1 MAIKKFKIE
10 ASEQAKQLAKK
21 PVKASDGEWDK
32 AVISFIDTIPELPE
46 QGKVISKKYKGFPVV
61 IVGLGDG
68 KCLYNGYTRTNDAAS
83 DVQFIRGLIKRGDSP
98 EKATANLGF
107 KTYIRGEVEGACG
120 GKKKSVKSATRKPFK
135 AHTIKAGAEII
146 RENDTEIVLRDDDG
160 AQLRVVKRPYGYR
173 IRRSMNESENG
184 EFCWD
189 ISKEVYDTPEE
200 AKQAA
205 LDGTATFTFK
215 GRKYASPI
223 GESCSKESVKS
234 AAGKKRWGL
243 YSDFGQRILNET
255 FDSKREAQKA
265 FREYGYTKDSEA
277 WIEEVDETAVGKFD
291 KKPANSACGG
301 KKTVKSSAKKSV
313 KCAADN
319 ADLERA
325 KQLIVDIYNRDR
337 KKGDEITVEE
347 FDADED
353 LNKVS
358 ILYTDIGD
366 DNEYS
371 FQIFVDLINP
381 KIIVELDGDIIYEYE
396 YSSVGALADELE
408 DYDWDDMY
416 YQYLQFVPDE
426 IVYGK
431 DVNGACGGKKS
442 VKSSAK
448 KSVKCAAD
456 NADLERAKQ
465 NIVDGYNNDNWEY
478 GEKTVE
484 EYFKDEDLNRVP
496 ILYTTLGDEN
506 EHDYQLYADLVN
518 PKIIVEIDGETI
530 YEDKFPNIGAL
541 ADDLEDFEWDNW
553 YSYYLRYVPDEI
565 VYGDSVESACG
576 GKKSVKGG
584 RDKLKARKD
593 WAVDVA
599 SRYSLFNGKNGDIEN
614 SNNKAELIRKCK
626 AMSDPAWVEDNML
639 SGIIYNNDAQS
650 DVDNADNPNYRPK
663 KKSIKSSKR
672 SRSVKAASADGYDFA
687 FYRDGYRVLTKTENN
702 RGKWLAQKDNEEPFE
717 ITYEQAR
724 GFEPIDP
731 RNRALQLK
739 VGKALKFPIKSAAED
754 SSLEL
759 NQVYKALG
767 EMQGTW
773 KNPETGWTGKCEIYQ
788 RDLEDGSYVFSLVFG
803 NNTSEPDDI
812 LYVPSKHKFTIYPNS
827 GMPRFANSLDE
838 FKRNLKAEYSYLTK
852 VGDDVKSSIR
862 RPAKKTGIKAA
873 KKDNMNKEAHKW
885 YNISLTKDEYAK
897 FRKFLKENG
906 YKYEPSE
913 EGQNTYVKVYL
924 TKADADKVNKFLDS
938 MDDVESACGG
948 KKSKKIVKAS
958 AAAKRRA
965 KKSVKASKYYEITD
979 HYNDE
984 VGRADTEDEAR
995 ELAKKLVR
1003 ENDVDYYD
1011 IFWVDTDPDSTDDT
1025 SYIDTVYA
1033 DKPFSVKGYY
1043 DGNFRGLSDSDTFYE
1058 LRDALEYAQE
1068 LLSRGNFVKMEC
1080 ENAGGRLEITPDEY
1094 EEFMMTDPE
1103 YFEDLPKLAEWISD
1117 VQVERM
1123 DSRQEPWLDNWQYNT
1138 DIGMS
1143 TNAVKADLSS
1153 LEEIEEWG
1161 TDIPDKTKELG
1172 AFNSDT
1178 APYDVNTT
1186 VAEYI
1191 TDNYGIYAESVSYVE
1206 YNGPGDWVVDMSQS
1220 GQAVADDFVYFLSEK
1235 DYDLSLKLYGESETD
1250 ASGYDMAKYYGDSAI
1265 HGNDFQFQ
1273 FYPAQNQWSAPQVDV
1288 DVNELIQIGLTQE
1301 EANRVVDLVA
1311 EYEQNYISIC
1321 QDINYYIES
1330 FLKELSE
1337 EEVKASTGVKAA
1349 LGNKNKTDYASNP
1362 IYELDKYVKDLAE
1375 GVAAAAGITLTYQ
1388 VSDEA
1393 ITFIDGDGT
1402 AVFIQPIDEITP
1414 EPDDLENDIQELVS
1428 AIQYEDMDNPE
1439 YWPTDTSEDD
1449 PDYATRA
1456 VQMSVDDDLEPVMGE
1471 GEDIGFGV
1479 DSYGETIDEST
1490 VSELYR
1496 IAEKEI
1502 LPNTELAQ
1510 IDPYVSID
1518 EDSWDFYFG
1527 GVSNAGMMGVVKFYI
1542 HFKLTSDNINLNE
1555 YVLPDAKLYPDFNYY
1570 KASLDFDIYTEN
1582 GKVTDVVLESADIYK
1597 SDNSYDDHFSGK
1609 FGEAFNT
1616 EALENYIEKLAA
1628 PAAEEIYNAVSNL

>member
-10 ASEQAKQLAKK
+10 ASEQAKKLAKK

-32 AVISFIDTIPELPE
+32 AVVDFIDTIPDLPE
-46 QGKVISKKYKGFPVV
+46 QGKVISKTYKGWPIV
-61 IVGLGDG
+61 IVGLGNG
-68 KCLYNGYTRTNDAAS
+68 KCLYHSYLQKANAAS
-83 DVQFIRGLIKRGDSP
+83 DIQFIRGLIKRGDAP
-98 EKATANLGF
+98 EKAVENLGF
-107 KTYIRGEVEGACG
+107 KTYTRGDVE
-120 GKKKSVKSATRKPFK
+120 
-135 AHTIKAGAEII
+135 
-146 RENDTEIVLRDDDG
+146 
-160 AQLRVVKRPYGYR
+160 
-173 IRRSMNESENG
+173 
-184 EFCWD
+184 
-189 ISKEVYDTPEE
+189 
-200 AKQAA
+200 
-205 LDGTATFTFK
+205 
-215 GRKYASPI
+215 
-223 GESCSKESVKS
+223 
-234 AAGKKRWGL
+234 
-243 YSDFGQRILNET
+243 
-255 FDSKREAQKA
+255 
-265 FREYGYTKDSEA
+265 
-277 WIEEVDETAVGKFD
+277 
-291 KKPANSACGG
+291 
-301 KKTVKSSAKKSV
+301 
-313 KCAADN
+313 
-319 ADLERA
+319 
-325 KQLIVDIYNRDR
+325 
-337 KKGDEITVEE
+337 
-347 FDADED
+347 
-353 LNKVS
+353 
-358 ILYTDIGD
+358 
-366 DNEYS
+366 
-371 FQIFVDLINP
+371 
-381 KIIVELDGDIIYEYE
+381 
-396 YSSVGALADELE
+396 
-408 DYDWDDMY
+408 
-416 YQYLQFVPDE
+416 
-426 IVYGK
+426 
-431 DVNGACGGKKS
+431 GACGGKKS
-442 VKSSAK
+442 VKSAAK
-448 KSVKCAAD
+448 RSVKCAET

-465 NIVDGYNNDNWEY
+465 NIVDDFNNENNKDY
-478 GEKTVE
+478 TVD
-484 EYFKDEDLNRVP
+484 EYFADEDLNRVP
-496 ILYTTLGDEN
+496 ILYTTIGDTD
-506 EHDYQLYADLVN
+506 EHEYQLYADLIN
-518 PKIIVEIDGETI
+518 PKIIVEIDGKTI
-530 YEDKFPNIGAL
+530 YEDKFPSIGAL
-541 ADDLEDFEWDNW
+541 ADDLKDFDWDNW

-565 VYGDSVESACG
+565 VYGEEVNGACG
-576 GKKSVKGG
+576 GKKSVNAG

-614 SNNKAELIRKCK
+614 SNNKAELIRKCRR
-626 AMSDPAWVEDNML
+626 MSDPAWVEDNML
-639 SGIIYNNDAQS
+639 SGIVYNNDAQT

-663 KKSIKSSKR
+663 KKPVKSSKR
-672 SRSVKAASADGYDFA
+672 SRSVKAASADGYKFA
-687 FYRDGYRVLTKTENN
+687 FYRDGYRVLSKTENN
-702 RGKWLAQKDNEEPFE
+702 RGKWLAQNDDEEPFE

-731 RNRALQLK
+731 RNRALQMKL
-739 VGKALKFPIKSAAED
+739 GKALKLPIKSTVEDNSAELD
-754 SSLEL
+754 
-759 NQVYKALG
+759 QVYRILS

-773 KNPETGWTGKCEIYQ
+773 KNPQTGWTGKCEIYQ
-788 RDLEDGSYVFSLVFG
+788 RDLDDGNYVFSLVFG
-803 NNTSEPDDI
+803 SNTSEPDDI
-812 LYVPSKHKFTIYPNS
+812 LYVPNKHKFTIYPNS
-827 GMPRFANSLDE
+827 GMPRFANSIEE

-862 RPAKKTGIKAA
+862 KPTKKTGIKTA
-873 KKDNMNKEAHKW
+873 KKDDMNKEAHKW

-965 KKSVKASKYYEITD
+965 KMSVKASKYYEITD

-995 ELAKKLVR
+995 ELAKKLIR

-1033 DKPFSVKGYY
+1033 DKPFSVEGYY
-1043 DGNFRGLSDSDTFYE
+1043 GSDFRGLSASDTFYE

-1068 LLSRGNFVKMEC
+1068 LLSRGNFVRMEC

-1094 EEFMMTDPE
+1094 DEFVQTSDGAL
-1103 YFEDLPKLAEWISD
+1103 FEDMPEVAEWLHQ

-1123 DSRQEPWLDNWQYNT
+1123 DSYQEPWLDNWQYNT

-1143 TNAVKADLSS
+1143 TKYAKRGKKPVKADFND
-1153 LEEIEEWG
+1153 IE
-1161 TDIPDKTKELG
+1161 DIEDFYDEKNFDSTKALG

-1250 ASGYDMAKYYGDSAI
+1250 ASGYDRAKYYGDSAI

-1288 DVNELIQIGLTQE
+1288 DINELIQIGLTQE

-1402 AVFIQPIDEITP
+1402 AVFIQPISEITP

-1428 AIQYEDMDNPE
+1428 AIQYEDSDNPE
-1439 YWPTDTSEDD
+1439 YWPTDTTEND

-1456 VQMSVDDDLEPVMGE
+1456 VQMSVDDELEPVMGE
-1471 GEDIGFGV
+1471 GEDIGYGI

-1490 VSELYR
+1490 VNELYR
-1496 IAEKEI
+1496 MAERDI
-1502 LPNTELAQ
+1502 LPKTELAK

-1527 GVSNAGMMGVVKFYI
+1527 GVSNTGMMGVVKFYI
-1542 HFKLTSDNINLNE
+1542 HFKLTSDNIDLNE
-1555 YVLPDAKLYPDFNYY
+1555 FVIPEARLYPDFKYY
-1570 KASLDFDIYTEN
+1570 TASLDFDIYTEN

-1597 SDNSYDDHFSGK
+1597 SDNSYDTYQSDK
-1609 FGEAFNT
+1609 FKEAFNV
-1616 EALENYIEKLAA
+1616 EAIENYIEKLAA
-1628 PAAEEIYNAVSNL
+1628 PAVEEIYNAVSNL

>member
-107 KTYIRGEVEGACG
+107 KTYTRGDVEEACG
-120 GKKKSVKSATRKPFK
+120 DKKKSIKSAETGKSIVNDIKNYITDFYDVNYGIPVDFSDMANIPISFAYEGKTDKLLAQVVIDTVNAEIAYVENGKRKTLKQFADLDDLWDFMQK
-135 AHTIKAGAEII
+135 HSFDDYEAMLVGTSDIKA
-146 RENDTEIVLRDDDG
+146 
-160 AQLRVVKRPYGYR
+160 
-173 IRRSMNESENG
+173 
-184 EFCWD
+184 
-189 ISKEVYDTPEE
+189 
-200 AKQAA
+200 
-205 LDGTATFTFK
+205 
-215 GRKYASPI
+215 
-223 GESCSKESVKS
+223 

-301 KKTVKSSAKKSV
+301 KKTVKSSARRPARRSV
-313 KCAADN
+313 KAADSTIKRYS
-319 ADLERA
+319 DVVPKE
-325 KQLIVDIYNRDR
+325 DR
-337 KKGDEITVEE
+337 KYWYFTTHGLGPGMIPKGINVLKVQEGQNRNGTWGDFILLDAILNTDE
-347 FDADED
+347 
-353 LNKVS
+353 LKQ
-358 ILYTDIGD
+358 Y
-366 DNEYS
+366 
-371 FQIFVDLINP
+371 DLI
-381 KIIVELDGDIIYEYE
+381 EL
-396 YSSVGALADELE
+396 A
-408 DYDWDDMY
+408 
-416 YQYLQFVPDE
+416 P
-426 IVYGK
+426 K
-431 DVNGACGGKKS
+431 DVNASTKRKPMKQT
-442 VKSSAK
+442 VKA
-448 KSVKCAAD
+448 
-456 NADLERAKQ
+456 
-465 NIVDGYNNDNWEY
+465 
-478 GEKTVE
+478 
-484 EYFKDEDLNRVP
+484 
-496 ILYTTLGDEN
+496 
-506 EHDYQLYADLVN
+506 
-518 PKIIVEIDGETI
+518 
-530 YEDKFPNIGAL
+530 
-541 ADDLEDFEWDNW
+541 
-553 YSYYLRYVPDEI
+553 
-565 VYGDSVESACG
+565 
-576 GKKSVKGG
+576 
-584 RDKLKARKD
+584 
-593 WAVDVA
+593 
-599 SRYSLFNGKNGDIEN
+599 
-614 SNNKAELIRKCK
+614 
-626 AMSDPAWVEDNML
+626 
-639 SGIIYNNDAQS
+639 
-650 DVDNADNPNYRPK
+650 
-663 KKSIKSSKR
+663 SKR
-672 SRSVKAASADGYDFA
+672 SRSVKASEGDAS
-687 FYRDGYRVLTKTENN
+687 
-702 RGKWLAQKDNEEPFE
+702 
-717 ITYEQAR
+717 
-724 GFEPIDP
+724 
-731 RNRALQLK
+731 
-739 VGKALKFPIKSAAED
+739 
-754 SSLEL
+754 EL
-759 NQVYKALG
+759 DEVYKVLS

-773 KNPETGWTGKCEIYQ
+773 KNPETGWTGKCELYQ

-803 NNTSEPDDI
+803 NNISEPDDI

-852 VGDDVKSSIR
+852 IN
-862 RPAKKTGIKAA
+862 AA
-873 KKDNMNKEAHKW
+873 
-885 YNISLTKDEYAK
+885 T
-897 FRKFLKENG
+897 
-906 YKYEPSE
+906 
-913 EGQNTYVKVYL
+913 T
-924 TKADADKVNKFLDS
+924 
-938 MDDVESACGG
+938 
-948 KKSKKIVKAS
+948 VKAS

-965 KKSVKASKYYEITD
+965 KQRVTASMPDLEDIVMYFDRKKIYEGDGSGLTAAVEELCKDDEIKAKFVEWCNQFGDPVAFESGDAHDTAFAFAWLVDTIRYEELDKFYIDGDGILNFEVFNKSDEVTGAKKSVTCSEDGPLCVCDSCLAGIESHEGRQVIYDEIYSDADYGEPPLICDWCGDEVEKLYQITPGERIESAEQPVKASKYYEITD
-979 HYNDE
+979 HNNNE
-984 VGRADTEDEAR
+984 VGRSDLEDEAR
-995 ELAKKLVR
+995 ELAKKLLR
-1003 ENDVDYYD
+1003 ENDEDHYD
-1011 IFWVDTDPDSTDDT
+1011 IWWVDTDPDSTDDT

-1033 DKPFSVKGYY
+1033 DKPFSVEGYY
-1043 DGNFRGLSDSDTFYE
+1043 EANFRGLSDSDTFYE

-1068 LLSRGNFVKMEC
+1068 LLSKGLSVRMEC

-1094 EEFMMTDPE
+1094 DEFVQTADGAM
-1103 YFEDLPKLAEWISD
+1103 FEDMPEVAEWISA

-1123 DSRQEPWLDNWQYNT
+1123 DSNQEPWLDNWQYNT

-1143 TNAVKADLSS
+1143 VTATNS
-1153 LEEIEEWG
+1153 LDMTAG
-1161 TDIPDKTKELG
+1161 TDIPKGWNLYG
-1172 AFNSDT
+1172 
-1178 APYDVNTT
+1178 YDLNGEDV
-1186 VAEYI
+1186 
-1191 TDNYGIYAESVSYVE
+1191 DSSYVTFQ
-1206 YNGPGDWVVDMSQS
+1206 GDVEKEVRKLFENPEIDTIDLYEVVDEHGTSDYFDTFTR
-1220 GQAVADDFVYFLSEK
+1220 DDI
-1235 DYDLSLKLYGESETD
+1235 D
-1250 ASGYDMAKYYGDSAI
+1250 
-1265 HGNDFQFQ
+1265 
-1273 FYPAQNQWSAPQVDV
+1273 
-1288 DVNELIQIGLTQE
+1288 
-1301 EANRVVDLVA
+1301 
-1311 EYEQNYISIC
+1311 
-1321 QDINYYIES
+1321 
-1330 FLKELSE
+1330 
-1337 EEVKASTGVKAA
+1337 ASTGVKAA

-1402 AVFIQPIDEITP
+1402 AVFIQPISEITP
-1414 EPDDLENDIQELVS
+1414 EPDDLEDDIQQLVS

-1456 VQMSVDDDLEPVMGE
+1456 VQMSVDDELEPVMGE

-1527 GVSNAGMMGVVKFYI
+1527 GISNAGMMGVVKFYI
-1542 HFKLTSDNINLNE
+1542 HFKLTSDNIDLNE

>member
-107 KTYIRGEVEGACG
+107 KTYTRGEVEGACG
-120 GKKKSVKSATRKPFK
+120 GKKKSV
-135 AHTIKAGAEII
+135 KAGAEII

-325 KQLIVDIYNRDR
+325 KR
-337 KKGDEITVEE
+337 
-347 FDADED
+347 
-353 LNKVS
+353 
-358 ILYTDIGD
+358 
-366 DNEYS
+366 
-371 FQIFVDLINP
+371 
-381 KIIVELDGDIIYEYE
+381 
-396 YSSVGALADELE
+396 
-408 DYDWDDMY
+408 
-416 YQYLQFVPDE
+416 
-426 IVYGK
+426 
-431 DVNGACGGKKS
+431 
-442 VKSSAK
+442 
-448 KSVKCAAD
+448 
-456 NADLERAKQ
+456 

-506 EHDYQLYADLVN
+506 EHDYQLYADLIN

-576 GKKSVKGG
+576 GKKTVKAG
-584 RDKLKARKD
+584 R
-593 WAVDVA
+593 
-599 SRYSLFNGKNGDIEN
+599 
-614 SNNKAELIRKCK
+614 
-626 AMSDPAWVEDNML
+626 
-639 SGIIYNNDAQS
+639 
-650 DVDNADNPNYRPK
+650 DNPNYRPK
-663 KKSIKSSKR
+663 KKSVKSSKR
-672 SRSVKAASADGYDFA
+672 SRSVKASSADGYDFA

-731 RNRALQLK
+731 RNRALQMKL
-739 VGKALKFPIKSAAED
+739 GKALKLPIRSSA
-754 SSLEL
+754 
-759 NQVYKALG
+759 V
-767 EMQGTW
+767 
-773 KNPETGWTGKCEIYQ
+773 
-788 RDLEDGSYVFSLVFG
+788 
-803 NNTSEPDDI
+803 
-812 LYVPSKHKFTIYPNS
+812 
-827 GMPRFANSLDE
+827 
-838 FKRNLKAEYSYLTK
+838 
-852 VGDDVKSSIR
+852 
-862 RPAKKTGIKAA
+862 KAA

-965 KKSVKASKYYEITD
+965 EKSVKASKYYEITD

-1003 ENDVDYYD
+1003 ENDVEYYD

-1033 DKPFSVKGYY
+1033 DKPFSVEGYFET
-1043 DGNFRGLSDSDTFYE
+1043 NFRGLSDSDTFYE
-1058 LRDALEYAQE
+1058 LRDALDYAQE
-1068 LLSRGNFVKMEC
+1068 LLGKGLSVRMEC

-1094 EEFMMTDPE
+1094 DEFVQTSDGAI
-1103 YFEDLPKLAEWISD
+1103 FEDMPEVAEWLHQ

-1123 DSRQEPWLDNWQYNT
+1123 DSYQEPWLDNWQYNT

-1143 TNAVKADLSS
+1143 VKCSIDS
-1153 LEEIEEWG
+1153 EYNTEILAEVDDYIVNNYPLWVT
-1161 TDIPDKTKELG
+1161 TDWVI
-1172 AFNSDT
+1172 
-1178 APYDVNTT
+1178 
-1186 VAEYI
+1186 
-1191 TDNYGIYAESVSYVE
+1191 
-1206 YNGPGDWVVDMSQS
+1206 YNGPDDWSV
-1220 GQAVADDFVYFLSEK
+1220 AVFADDRMVLDDFIYFFNENNTYIS
-1235 DYDLSLKLYGESETD
+1235 DRLKTAGILTD
-1250 ASGYDMAKYYGDSAI
+1250 ALS
-1265 HGNDFQFQ
+1265 GNDFKFEL
-1273 FYPAQNQWSAPQVDV
+1273 YPYQGQWTAPQINVDGEV
-1288 DVNELIQIGLTQE
+1288 LEEYGDTGELYSEILTQRANFEAMYINALQDVNEHIGEFLKSYDSGSDVET
-1301 EANRVVDLVA
+1301 
-1311 EYEQNYISIC
+1311 SI
-1321 QDINYYIES
+1321 DINAAIE
-1330 FLKELSE
+1330 K
-1337 EEVKASTGVKAA
+1337 G
-1349 LGNKNKTDYASNP
+1349 NKTDYASNP

-1388 VSDEA
+1388 ISDEA

-1402 AVFIQPIDEITP
+1402 AVFIQPISEITP
-1414 EPDDLENDIQELVS
+1414 EPDDLEDDIQQLVS

-1527 GVSNAGMMGVVKFYI
+1527 GVSNTGMMGVVKFYI
-1542 HFKLTSDNINLNE
+1542 HFKLTSDNIDLNE

-1597 SDNSYDDHFSGK
+1597 SDNSYDNHFSGK

-1628 PAAEEIYNAVSNL
+1628 PAVEEIYNAVSNL

>member
-10 ASEQAKQLAKK
+10 ASEQAKKLAKK

-83 DVQFIRGLIKRGDSP
+83 DVQFIRGLIKRGDAP
-98 EKATANLGF
+98 EKAVENLGF
-107 KTYIRGEVEGACG
+107 KTYTRGDVEGACG
-120 GKKKSVKSATRKPFK
+120 GKKKP
-135 AHTIKAGAEII
+135 
-146 RENDTEIVLRDDDG
+146 
-160 AQLRVVKRPYGYR
+160 
-173 IRRSMNESENG
+173 
-184 EFCWD
+184 
-189 ISKEVYDTPEE
+189 
-200 AKQAA
+200 
-205 LDGTATFTFK
+205 
-215 GRKYASPI
+215 
-223 GESCSKESVKS
+223 VKS

-243 YSDFGQRILNET
+243 YSDFGQKILNET

-291 KKPANSACGG
+291 KKPANS
-301 KKTVKSSAKKSV
+301 
-313 KCAADN
+313 
-319 ADLERA
+319 
-325 KQLIVDIYNRDR
+325 
-337 KKGDEITVEE
+337 
-347 FDADED
+347 
-353 LNKVS
+353 
-358 ILYTDIGD
+358 
-366 DNEYS
+366 
-371 FQIFVDLINP
+371 
-381 KIIVELDGDIIYEYE
+381 
-396 YSSVGALADELE
+396 
-408 DYDWDDMY
+408 
-416 YQYLQFVPDE
+416 
-426 IVYGK
+426 
-431 DVNGACGGKKS
+431 ACGGKKS

-565 VYGDSVESACG
+565 VYGESVESACG

-754 SSLEL
+754 SSSEL

-924 TKADADKVNKFLDS
+924 TKADADKINKFLDS

-948 KKSKKIVKAS
+948 KKSKKTVKAS

-965 KKSVKASKYYEITD
+965 SKSTIKCAYTASDFDKIGFKFEFDGNSYTTTDFPTNSGKFHAIRDDNGKEYPMYIMDIIKPERSFPPRYTAKSHTYEQYGDFEDYDPNQYDIEESVSKASAAAKRRAKQKVAASVDTEDIVMYWDGQKVYEGPVDSDMTRKVKWFLDEPEKLQQVVDYCNSFGDPVIEDTSDIMDVAATFVEMVDYELREADSIDDEVYISDEKGNFEIFRKSDEVTGAKKSVKCAVNSSRYYQITD
-979 HYNDE
+979 HNNDE
-984 VGRADTEDEAR
+984 VGRSDIEDEAR
-995 ELAKKLVR
+995 ELAKKLLR
-1003 ENDVDYYD
+1003 ENNEDYYD
-1011 IFWVDTDPDSTDDT
+1011 LWVVDTDPDSTDEDVF
-1025 SYIDTVYA
+1025 IDTIYA
-1033 DKPFSVKGYY
+1033 DKPFSVEGYY
-1043 DGNFRGLSDSDTFYE
+1043 EANFRGLSDSDTFYE

-1068 LLSRGNFVKMEC
+1068 LLGKGLSVRLEC

-1094 EEFMMTDPE
+1094 DEFVQTADGAM
-1103 YFEDLPKLAEWISD
+1103 FEDMPEVAEWISD

-1143 TNAVKADLSS
+1143 TKAVTADLSS

-1178 APYDVNTT
+1178 APYDVNTA

-1206 YNGPGDWVVDMSQS
+1206 YNGPDDWVVDMSQS

-1288 DVNELIQIGLTQE
+1288 DINELIQIGLTQE

-1321 QDINYYIES
+1321 QDINYYIEG

-1402 AVFIQPIDEITP
+1402 AVFIQPISEITP
-1414 EPDDLENDIQELVS
+1414 EPDDLEDDIQQLVS

-1490 VSELYR
+1490 VNELYR
-1496 IAEKEI
+1496 MAERDI
-1502 LPNTELAQ
+1502 LPKTELANL
-1510 IDPYVSID
+1510 DPDVSID

-1527 GVSNAGMMGVVKFYI
+1527 GISNTGMVGVVKFYI
-1542 HFKLTSDNINLNE
+1542 HFKMSSDDINLND
-1555 YVLPDAKLYPDFNYY
+1555 YILPEAGMIPDFKYY
-1570 KASLDFDIYTEN
+1570 SADLDFDIYTEN
-1582 GKVTDVVLESADIYK
+1582 GEVKDVVLEDISIYTMK
-1597 SDNSYDDHFSGK
+1597 GDYDEWDSVRFKDNFNV
-1609 FGEAFNT
+1609 EAIC
-1616 EALENYIEKLAA
+1616 NYVEKLAA

>member
-21 PVKASDGEWDK
+21 PVKASDGDWDT
-32 AVISFIDTIPELPE
+32 AVIRFMDTIPNLPE
-46 QGKVISKKYKGFPVV
+46 QGKVISKTYKGFPIV
-61 IVGLGDG
+61 IVGLGNG
-68 KCLYNGYTRTNDAAS
+68 KCLYHSYLQKANAAS
-83 DVQFIRGLIKRGDSP
+83 DIQFIRGLIKRGDAP
-98 EKATANLGF
+98 EKAVENLGF
-107 KTYIRGEVEGACG
+107 KAYTRSDVEGACG
-120 GKKKSVKSATRKPFK
+120 GKKSVKSAAKRSVKCAETNADLERAKQNIVDGYYDEYDGYDEYDKDYIVDEYFADEDLNRVPILYT
-135 AHTIKAGAEII
+135 TIGDTDEHEYQLYADLINPKIIVEIDGKTIYEDKFPSIGALADDLEDFDWDNWYSYYL
-146 RENDTEIVLRDDDG
+146 RYVPDEIV
-160 AQLRVVKRPYGYR
+160 YGD
-173 IRRSMNESENG
+173 SVNSACG
-184 EFCWD
+184 G
-189 ISKEVYDTPEE
+189 K
-200 AKQAA
+200 K
-205 LDGTATFTFK
+205 
-215 GRKYASPI
+215 
-223 GESCSKESVKS
+223 SVKA

-301 KKTVKSSAKKSV
+301 KKTVKA
-313 KCAADN
+313 
-319 ADLERA
+319 
-325 KQLIVDIYNRDR
+325 
-337 KKGDEITVEE
+337 
-347 FDADED
+347 
-353 LNKVS
+353 
-358 ILYTDIGD
+358 
-366 DNEYS
+366 
-371 FQIFVDLINP
+371 
-381 KIIVELDGDIIYEYE
+381 
-396 YSSVGALADELE
+396 
-408 DYDWDDMY
+408 
-416 YQYLQFVPDE
+416 
-426 IVYGK
+426 
-431 DVNGACGGKKS
+431 
-442 VKSSAK
+442 
-448 KSVKCAAD
+448 
-456 NADLERAKQ
+456 
-465 NIVDGYNNDNWEY
+465 
-478 GEKTVE
+478 
-484 EYFKDEDLNRVP
+484 
-496 ILYTTLGDEN
+496 
-506 EHDYQLYADLVN
+506 
-518 PKIIVEIDGETI
+518 
-530 YEDKFPNIGAL
+530 
-541 ADDLEDFEWDNW
+541 
-553 YSYYLRYVPDEI
+553 
-565 VYGDSVESACG
+565 
-576 GKKSVKGG
+576 G

-614 SNNKAELIRKCK
+614 SNNKAKLIRKCRN
-626 AMSDPAWVEDNML
+626 MSDPAWVEDNML
-639 SGIIYNNDAQS
+639 SGIIYNNDAQT
-650 DVDNADNPNYRPK
+650 DVDNADNPNYKPK
-663 KKSIKSSKR
+663 KKSVKSSARRPARKTVKASKR
-672 SRSVKAASADGYDFA
+672 SRSVKAA
-687 FYRDGYRVLTKTENN
+687 KE
-702 RGKWLAQKDNEEPFE
+702 
-717 ITYEQAR
+717 
-724 GFEPIDP
+724 
-731 RNRALQLK
+731 
-739 VGKALKFPIKSAAED
+739 
-754 SSLEL
+754 
-759 NQVYKALG
+759 
-767 EMQGTW
+767 
-773 KNPETGWTGKCEIYQ
+773 
-788 RDLEDGSYVFSLVFG
+788 
-803 NNTSEPDDI
+803 
-812 LYVPSKHKFTIYPNS
+812 
-827 GMPRFANSLDE
+827 
-838 FKRNLKAEYSYLTK
+838 
-852 VGDDVKSSIR
+852 
-862 RPAKKTGIKAA
+862 
-873 KKDNMNKEAHKW
+873 DNMNKEAHKW

-948 KKSKKIVKAS
+948 KKSKKTVKAS

-1003 ENDVDYYD
+1003 ENDVDHYD

-1033 DKPFSVKGYY
+1033 DKPFSVEGYFETK
-1043 DGNFRGLSDSDTFYE
+1043 FRGLSDSDTFYE
-1058 LRDALEYAQE
+1058 LRDALDYAQE
-1068 LLSRGNFVKMEC
+1068 LLGKGLSVRMEC

-1094 EEFMMTDPE
+1094 DEFVQTSDGAL
-1103 YFEDLPKLAEWISD
+1103 FEDMPEVAEWLHQ

-1123 DSRQEPWLDNWQYNT
+1123 DSYQEPWLDNWQYNT

-1143 TNAVKADLSS
+1143 MKYAKRGKKPVKADFND
-1153 LEEIEEWG
+1153 IE
-1161 TDIPDKTKELG
+1161 DIEDFYDGENFDNTKALG

-1191 TDNYGIYAESVSYVE
+1191 TDNYGIYAENVSYVE

-1220 GQAVADDFVYFLSEK
+1220 GQAVADDFVYFFSEK

-1288 DVNELIQIGLTQE
+1288 DINELIQIGLTQE

-1402 AVFIQPIDEITP
+1402 AVFIQPISEITP

-1428 AIQYEDMDNPE
+1428 AIQYEDSDNPE
-1439 YWPTDTSEDD
+1439 YWPTDTTEDD

-1456 VQMSVDDDLEPVMGE
+1456 VQMSVDDELEPVMGE
-1471 GEDIGFGV
+1471 GEDIGYGI

-1490 VSELYR
+1490 VNELYR
-1496 IAEKEI
+1496 MAERDI
-1502 LPNTELAQ
+1502 LPKTELAK

-1527 GVSNAGMMGVVKFYI
+1527 GVSNTGMMGVVKFYI
-1542 HFKLTSDNINLNE
+1542 HFKLTSDNIDLNE
-1555 YVLPDAKLYPDFNYY
+1555 FVIPEARLYPDFKYY
-1570 KASLDFDIYTEN
+1570 TASLDFDIYTEN

-1597 SDNSYDDHFSGK
+1597 SDNSYDTYQSDK
-1609 FGEAFNT
+1609 FKEAFNV
-1616 EALENYIEKLAA
+1616 EAIENYIEKLAA

>member
-1 MAIKKFKIE
+1 MAIKRFKIE

-46 QGKVISKKYKGFPVV
+46 QGKVISKTYKGWPIV
-61 IVGLGDG
+61 IVGLGNG
-68 KCLYNGYTRTNDAAS
+68 KCLYQSYLKKANAAS
-83 DVQFIRGLIKRGDSP
+83 DIQFIRGLIKRGDAP
-98 EKATANLGF
+98 EKAVENLGF
-107 KTYIRGEVEGACG
+107 KTYTRGDVEGACG
-120 GKKKSVKSATRKPFK
+120 GKKKP
-135 AHTIKAGAEII
+135 
-146 RENDTEIVLRDDDG
+146 
-160 AQLRVVKRPYGYR
+160 
-173 IRRSMNESENG
+173 
-184 EFCWD
+184 
-189 ISKEVYDTPEE
+189 
-200 AKQAA
+200 
-205 LDGTATFTFK
+205 
-215 GRKYASPI
+215 
-223 GESCSKESVKS
+223 VKS

-301 KKTVKSSAKKSV
+301 KKSVKSSMSDDGDTGITFTDDDGAILRVV
-313 KCAADN
+313 KRPYGYRIRRIKEFADGTDYDISKEIYDT
-319 ADLERA
+319 AEEA
-325 KQLIVDIYNRDR
+325 KQAAFEGRATYSLKGR
-337 KKGDEITVEE
+337 KSHTPPPVKSSIK
-347 FDADED
+347 
-353 LNKVS
+353 NKS
-358 ILYTDIGD
+358 I
-366 DNEYS
+366 
-371 FQIFVDLINP
+371 
-381 KIIVELDGDIIYEYE
+381 
-396 YSSVGALADELE
+396 
-408 DYDWDDMY
+408 
-416 YQYLQFVPDE
+416 
-426 IVYGK
+426 
-431 DVNGACGGKKS
+431 
-442 VKSSAK
+442 KSSAK

-465 NIVDGYNNDNWEY
+465 NIVDGYNNENDKDY
-478 GEKTVE
+478 TVD
-484 EYFKDEDLNRVP
+484 EYFADEDLNRVP

-530 YEDKFPNIGAL
+530 YEDNFPNIGAL
-541 ADDLEDFEWDNW
+541 ADDLEDFDWDNW

-565 VYGDSVESACG
+565 VYGEEVNGACG
-576 GKKSVKGG
+576 GKKSVKSS
-584 RDKLKARKD
+584 ARKS
-593 WAVDVA
+593 A
-599 SRYSLFNGKNGDIEN
+599 
-614 SNNKAELIRKCK
+614 RKTVR
-626 AMSDPAWVEDNML
+626 A
-639 SGIIYNNDAQS
+639 
-650 DVDNADNPNYRPK
+650 
-663 KKSIKSSKR
+663 SKR
-672 SRSVKAASADGYDFA
+672 SRSVKAASADGYKFA
-687 FYRDGYRVLTKTENN
+687 FYRDGYRVLSKTENN
-702 RGKWLAQKDNEEPFE
+702 RGKWLAQKDDEEPFE

-731 RNRALQLK
+731 RNRALQMKL
-739 VGKALKFPIKSAAED
+739 GKALKLPIRSSA
-754 SSLEL
+754 
-759 NQVYKALG
+759 V
-767 EMQGTW
+767 
-773 KNPETGWTGKCEIYQ
+773 
-788 RDLEDGSYVFSLVFG
+788 
-803 NNTSEPDDI
+803 
-812 LYVPSKHKFTIYPNS
+812 
-827 GMPRFANSLDE
+827 
-838 FKRNLKAEYSYLTK
+838 
-852 VGDDVKSSIR
+852 
-862 RPAKKTGIKAA
+862 KAA
-873 KKDNMNKEAHKW
+873 KKDDMNKEAHKW
-885 YNISLTKDEYAK
+885 YNTSLTKDEYAK

-948 KKSKKIVKAS
+948 KKSKKTVKAS

-995 ELAKKLVR
+995 ELAKKLIR
-1003 ENDVDYYD
+1003 ENDVDHYD

-1033 DKPFSVKGYY
+1033 DKPFSVEGYLET
-1043 DGNFRGLSDSDTFYE
+1043 NFRGLSDSDTFYE
-1058 LRDALEYAQE
+1058 LRDALDYAQE
-1068 LLSRGNFVKMEC
+1068 LLGKGLSVRMEC

-1094 EEFMMTDPE
+1094 DEFVQTSDGAI
-1103 YFEDLPKLAEWISD
+1103 FEDMPEVAEWLHQ

-1123 DSRQEPWLDNWQYNT
+1123 DSYQEPWLDNWQYNT

-1143 TNAVKADLSS
+1143 TKYAKRGKKPVKADFND
-1153 LEEIEEWG
+1153 IE
-1161 TDIPDKTKELG
+1161 DIEDFYDGENFDSTKALG

-1288 DVNELIQIGLTQE
+1288 DINELIQIGLTQE

-1402 AVFIQPIDEITP
+1402 AVFIQPISEITP

-1428 AIQYEDMDNPE
+1428 AIQYEDSDNPE
-1439 YWPTDTSEDD
+1439 YWPTDTTEDD

-1456 VQMSVDDDLEPVMGE
+1456 VQMSVDDELEPVMGE
-1471 GEDIGFGV
+1471 GEDIGYGI

-1490 VSELYR
+1490 VNELYR
-1496 IAEKEI
+1496 MAERDI
-1502 LPNTELAQ
+1502 LPNTELAK

-1527 GVSNAGMMGVVKFYI
+1527 GVSNTGMMGVVKFYI
-1542 HFKLTSDNINLNE
+1542 HFKLTSDNIDLNE
-1555 YVLPDAKLYPDFNYY
+1555 FVIPEARLYPDFKYY
-1570 KASLDFDIYTEN
+1570 TASLDFDIYTEN

-1597 SDNSYDDHFSGK
+1597 SDNSYDTYQSDK
-1609 FGEAFNT
+1609 FKEAFNV
-1616 EALENYIEKLAA
+1616 EAIENYIEKLAA
-1628 PAAEEIYNAVSNL
+1628 PAVEEIYNAVSNL

>member
-10 ASEQAKQLAKK
+10 ASEQAKKLAKK

-32 AVISFIDTIPELPE
+32 AVIGFIDTIPNLPE
-46 QGKVISKKYKGFPVV
+46 QGKVISKTYKGWPIV
-61 IVGLGDG
+61 IVGLGNG
-68 KCLYNGYTRTNDAAS
+68 KCLYHSYLQKANAAS
-83 DVQFIRGLIKRGDSP
+83 DIQFIRGLIKRGDAP
-98 EKATANLGF
+98 EKAVENLGF
-107 KTYIRGEVEGACG
+107 KTYTRGDVEGACG
-120 GKKKSVKSATRKPFK
+120 GKKSV
-135 AHTIKAGAEII
+135 
-146 RENDTEIVLRDDDG
+146 
-160 AQLRVVKRPYGYR
+160 
-173 IRRSMNESENG
+173 
-184 EFCWD
+184 
-189 ISKEVYDTPEE
+189 
-200 AKQAA
+200 
-205 LDGTATFTFK
+205 
-215 GRKYASPI
+215 
-223 GESCSKESVKS
+223 
-234 AAGKKRWGL
+234 
-243 YSDFGQRILNET
+243 
-255 FDSKREAQKA
+255 
-265 FREYGYTKDSEA
+265 
-277 WIEEVDETAVGKFD
+277 
-291 KKPANSACGG
+291 
-301 KKTVKSSAKKSV
+301 
-313 KCAADN
+313 N
-319 ADLERA
+319 A
-325 KQLIVDIYNRDR
+325 
-337 KKGDEITVEE
+337 
-347 FDADED
+347 
-353 LNKVS
+353 
-358 ILYTDIGD
+358 
-366 DNEYS
+366 
-371 FQIFVDLINP
+371 
-381 KIIVELDGDIIYEYE
+381 
-396 YSSVGALADELE
+396 
-408 DYDWDDMY
+408 
-416 YQYLQFVPDE
+416 
-426 IVYGK
+426 
-431 DVNGACGGKKS
+431 
-442 VKSSAK
+442 
-448 KSVKCAAD
+448 
-456 NADLERAKQ
+456 
-465 NIVDGYNNDNWEY
+465 
-478 GEKTVE
+478 
-484 EYFKDEDLNRVP
+484 
-496 ILYTTLGDEN
+496 
-506 EHDYQLYADLVN
+506 
-518 PKIIVEIDGETI
+518 
-530 YEDKFPNIGAL
+530 
-541 ADDLEDFEWDNW
+541 
-553 YSYYLRYVPDEI
+553 
-565 VYGDSVESACG
+565 
-576 GKKSVKGG
+576 G

-614 SNNKAELIRKCK
+614 SNNKAELIRKCRR
-626 AMSDPAWVEDNML
+626 MSDPAWVEDNML
-639 SGIIYNNDAQS
+639 SGIVYNNDAQT

-663 KKSIKSSKR
+663 KKSVKSSKR
-672 SRSVKAASADGYDFA
+672 SRSVKAASADGYKFA
-687 FYRDGYRVLTKTENN
+687 FYRDGYRVLSKTEDN
-702 RGKWLAQKDNEEPFE
+702 RGKWLAQKDDEEPFE

-731 RNRALQLK
+731 RNRALQMKL
-739 VGKALKFPIKSAAED
+739 GKALKLPIRSSA
-754 SSLEL
+754 
-759 NQVYKALG
+759 V
-767 EMQGTW
+767 
-773 KNPETGWTGKCEIYQ
+773 
-788 RDLEDGSYVFSLVFG
+788 
-803 NNTSEPDDI
+803 
-812 LYVPSKHKFTIYPNS
+812 
-827 GMPRFANSLDE
+827 
-838 FKRNLKAEYSYLTK
+838 
-852 VGDDVKSSIR
+852 
-862 RPAKKTGIKAA
+862 KAA
-873 KKDNMNKEAHKW
+873 KKDDMNKEAHKW

-948 KKSKKIVKAS
+948 KKSKKTVKAS

-965 KKSVKASKYYEITD
+965 KMSVKASKYYEITD
-979 HYNDE
+979 HYTDE

-995 ELAKKLVR
+995 ELAKKLIR
-1003 ENDVDYYD
+1003 ENDVDHYD

-1033 DKPFSVKGYY
+1033 DKPFSVEGYFET
-1043 DGNFRGLSDSDTFYE
+1043 NFRGLSDSDTFYE
-1058 LRDALEYAQE
+1058 LRDALDYAQE
-1068 LLSRGNFVKMEC
+1068 LLGKGLSVRMEC

-1094 EEFMMTDPE
+1094 DEFVQTSDGAI
-1103 YFEDLPKLAEWISD
+1103 FEDMPEVAEWLHQ

-1123 DSRQEPWLDNWQYNT
+1123 DSYQEPWLDNWQYNT

-1143 TNAVKADLSS
+1143 TKYTKRGKKSVKADFNDIEDIEDFYS
-1153 LEEIEEWG
+1153 EENF
-1161 TDIPDKTKELG
+1161 DSTKALG

-1288 DVNELIQIGLTQE
+1288 DINELIQIGLTQE

-1321 QDINYYIES
+1321 QDINYYIEG

-1402 AVFIQPIDEITP
+1402 AVFIQPISEITP

-1428 AIQYEDMDNPE
+1428 AIQYEDSDNPE
-1439 YWPTDTSEDD
+1439 YWPTDTTEDD

-1456 VQMSVDDDLEPVMGE
+1456 VQMSVDDELEPVMGE
-1471 GEDIGFGV
+1471 GEDIGYGI

-1490 VSELYR
+1490 VNELYR
-1496 IAEKEI
+1496 MAERDI
-1502 LPNTELAQ
+1502 LPKTELAK

-1527 GVSNAGMMGVVKFYI
+1527 GVSNTGMMGVVKFYI
-1542 HFKLTSDNINLNE
+1542 HFKLTSDNIDLNE
-1555 YVLPDAKLYPDFNYY
+1555 FVIPEARLYPDFKYY
-1570 KASLDFDIYTEN
+1570 TASLDFDIYTEN

-1597 SDNSYDDHFSGK
+1597 SDNSYDTYQSDK
-1609 FGEAFNT
+1609 FKEAFNV
-1616 EALENYIEKLAA
+1616 EAIENYIEKLAA

>member
-107 KTYIRGEVEGACG
+107 KTYTRGEVEGACG
-120 GKKKSVKSATRKPFK
+120 GKKK
-135 AHTIKAGAEII
+135 
-146 RENDTEIVLRDDDG
+146 
-160 AQLRVVKRPYGYR
+160 
-173 IRRSMNESENG
+173 
-184 EFCWD
+184 
-189 ISKEVYDTPEE
+189 
-200 AKQAA
+200 
-205 LDGTATFTFK
+205 
-215 GRKYASPI
+215 
-223 GESCSKESVKS
+223 SVKS

-325 KQLIVDIYNRDR
+325 KQ
-337 KKGDEITVEE
+337 
-347 FDADED
+347 
-353 LNKVS
+353 
-358 ILYTDIGD
+358 
-366 DNEYS
+366 
-371 FQIFVDLINP
+371 
-381 KIIVELDGDIIYEYE
+381 
-396 YSSVGALADELE
+396 
-408 DYDWDDMY
+408 
-416 YQYLQFVPDE
+416 
-426 IVYGK
+426 
-431 DVNGACGGKKS
+431 
-442 VKSSAK
+442 
-448 KSVKCAAD
+448 
-456 NADLERAKQ
+456 

-518 PKIIVEIDGETI
+518 PKIIVEIDGKTI
-530 YEDKFPNIGAL
+530 YEDKFPSIGAL
-541 ADDLEDFEWDNW
+541 ADDLEDFDWDNW

-565 VYGDSVESACG
+565 VYGESVESACG

-650 DVDNADNPNYRPK
+650 DVDNVDNPNYRPK

-754 SSLEL
+754 SSSEL

-803 NNTSEPDDI
+803 NNISEPDDI

-827 GMPRFANSLDE
+827 GMPRFADSLDE

-862 RPAKKTGIKAA
+862 RPAKKTGIKAT

-948 KKSKKIVKAS
+948 KKSKKTVKAS

-965 KKSVKASKYYEITD
+965 KQRVAASVDTEDIVMYWDGQKVYEGPVDSDMTRKVKWFLDEPEKLQQVVDYCNSFGDPVIEDTSDIMDVAATFVEMVDYELREADSIDDEVYISDEKGNFEIFRKSDEVTGAKKSVKCAVNSSRYYQITD
-979 HYNDE
+979 RNNDE
-984 VGRADTEDEAR
+984 VGRSDIEDEAR
-995 ELAKKLVR
+995 ELAKKLLR
-1003 ENDVDYYD
+1003 ENNEDYYD
-1011 IFWVDTDPDSTDDT
+1011 LWVVDTDPDSTDEDVF
-1025 SYIDTVYA
+1025 IDTIYA
-1033 DKPFSVKGYY
+1033 DKPFSVDGYY
-1043 DGNFRGLSDSDTFYE
+1043 EANFRGLSDSDTFYE

-1068 LLSRGNFVKMEC
+1068 LLGKGLSVRLEC

-1094 EEFMMTDPE
+1094 DEFVQTADGAM
-1103 YFEDLPKLAEWISD
+1103 FEDMPEVAEWISD

-1143 TNAVKADLSS
+1143 TKAVTADLSS

-1250 ASGYDMAKYYGDSAI
+1250 ASGYDMKAYYGDDAI

-1273 FYPAQNQWSAPQVDV
+1273 FYPAQNQWLAPQVDV

-1349 LGNKNKTDYASNP
+1349 IGNKNKTDYGSNP

-1402 AVFIQPIDEITP
+1402 AVFIQPISEITP

-1428 AIQYEDMDNPE
+1428 AIQYEDSDNPE
-1439 YWPTDTSEDD
+1439 YWPTDTTEDD

-1456 VQMSVDDDLEPVMGE
+1456 VQMSVDDELEPVMGE
-1471 GEDIGFGV
+1471 GEDIGYGI

-1490 VSELYR
+1490 VDELYR
-1496 IAEKEI
+1496 MAERDI
-1502 LPNTELAQ
+1502 LPKTELAQ
-1510 IDPYVSID
+1510 LDPYVSID

-1527 GVSNAGMMGVVKFYI
+1527 GVSNTGMMGVVKFYI
-1542 HFKLTSDNINLNE
+1542 HFKLTSDNIDLNE

>member
-10 ASEQAKQLAKK
+10 ASEQAKKLAKK

-46 QGKVISKKYKGFPVV
+46 QGKVISKTYKGWPIV
-61 IVGLGDG
+61 IVGLGNG
-68 KCLYNGYTRTNDAAS
+68 KCLYHSYLQKANAAS
-83 DVQFIRGLIKRGDSP
+83 DIQFIRGLIKRGDAP
-98 EKATANLGF
+98 EKAVENLGF
-107 KTYIRGEVEGACG
+107 KTYTRGDVEGACG
-120 GKKKSVKSATRKPFK
+120 GKKKP
-135 AHTIKAGAEII
+135 
-146 RENDTEIVLRDDDG
+146 
-160 AQLRVVKRPYGYR
+160 
-173 IRRSMNESENG
+173 
-184 EFCWD
+184 
-189 ISKEVYDTPEE
+189 
-200 AKQAA
+200 
-205 LDGTATFTFK
+205 
-215 GRKYASPI
+215 
-223 GESCSKESVKS
+223 VKS

-243 YSDFGQRILNET
+243 YSDFGQKILNET

-291 KKPANSACGG
+291 NKPANSACGG
-301 KKTVKSSAKKSV
+301 KKSVKSAAKRSV
-313 KCAADN
+313 KCA
-319 ADLERA
+319 E
-325 KQLIVDIYNRDR
+325 
-337 KKGDEITVEE
+337 T
-347 FDADED
+347 
-353 LNKVS
+353 
-358 ILYTDIGD
+358 
-366 DNEYS
+366 
-371 FQIFVDLINP
+371 
-381 KIIVELDGDIIYEYE
+381 
-396 YSSVGALADELE
+396 
-408 DYDWDDMY
+408 
-416 YQYLQFVPDE
+416 
-426 IVYGK
+426 
-431 DVNGACGGKKS
+431 
-442 VKSSAK
+442 
-448 KSVKCAAD
+448 

-465 NIVDGYNNDNWEY
+465 NIVDGYNDEY
-478 GEKTVE
+478 DRDFTVD
-484 EYFKDEDLNRVP
+484 EYFKNIDLSQVL
-496 ILYTTLGDEN
+496 ILYTTIGGVNED
-506 EHDYQLYADLVN
+506 EHDYQLYADLVD

-565 VYGDSVESACG
+565 VFGEEVNGACG
-576 GKKSVKGG
+576 GKKSVNAG

-599 SRYSLFNGKNGDIEN
+599 SRYSLFNGKTGDIEN
-614 SNNKAELIRKCK
+614 SNNKAELIRKCRR
-626 AMSDPAWVEDNML
+626 MSDPAWVEDNML
-639 SGIIYNNDAQS
+639 SGIVYNNDAQT
-650 DVDNADNPNYRPK
+650 DVDNADNPNYKPK
-663 KKSIKSSKR
+663 KKSVKSSKR
-672 SRSVKAASADGYDFA
+672 SRSVKAASADGYKFA
-687 FYRDGYRVLTKTENN
+687 FYRDGYRVLSKTENN
-702 RGKWLAQKDNEEPFE
+702 RGKWMAQKDDEEPFE

-731 RNRALQLK
+731 RNRALQMKL
-739 VGKALKFPIKSAAED
+739 GKALKLPIRSSA
-754 SSLEL
+754 
-759 NQVYKALG
+759 V
-767 EMQGTW
+767 
-773 KNPETGWTGKCEIYQ
+773 
-788 RDLEDGSYVFSLVFG
+788 
-803 NNTSEPDDI
+803 
-812 LYVPSKHKFTIYPNS
+812 
-827 GMPRFANSLDE
+827 
-838 FKRNLKAEYSYLTK
+838 
-852 VGDDVKSSIR
+852 
-862 RPAKKTGIKAA
+862 KAA
-873 KKDNMNKEAHKW
+873 KKDDMNKEAHKW

-948 KKSKKIVKAS
+948 KKSKKTVKAS

-979 HYNDE
+979 HNNNE
-984 VGRADTEDEAR
+984 VGRSDLEDEAR
-995 ELAKKLVR
+995 ELAKKLLK
-1003 ENDVDYYD
+1003 ENDEDHYD
-1011 IFWVDTDPDSTDDT
+1011 IWWVDTDPDSTDDT

-1033 DKPFSVKGYY
+1033 DKPFSVEGYLET
-1043 DGNFRGLSDSDTFYE
+1043 NFRGLSDSDTFYE

-1068 LLSRGNFVKMEC
+1068 LLGKGLSVRMEC

-1094 EEFMMTDPE
+1094 DEFVQTSDGAI
-1103 YFEDLPKLAEWISD
+1103 FEDMPEVAEWLHQ

-1123 DSRQEPWLDNWQYNT
+1123 DSYQEPWLDNWQYNT

-1143 TNAVKADLSS
+1143 TKYAKRGKKPVKADFND
-1153 LEEIEEWG
+1153 IE
-1161 TDIPDKTKELG
+1161 DIEDFYDGENFDNTKALG

-1288 DVNELIQIGLTQE
+1288 DINELIQIGLTQE

-1402 AVFIQPIDEITP
+1402 AVFIQPISEITP

-1428 AIQYEDMDNPE
+1428 AIQYEDSDNPE
-1439 YWPTDTSEDD
+1439 YWPTDTTEDD

-1456 VQMSVDDDLEPVMGE
+1456 VQMSVDDELEPVMGDGEKSLSAKIFEFLDEE
-1471 GEDIGFGV
+1471 GGYTDYDQKIEDVAEEFGLSPEMAESYVWDWSSGLNKLTDESEDIGYGI
-1479 DSYGETIDEST
+1479 DSYGGTIDEST
-1490 VSELYR
+1490 VWELFR
-1496 IAEKEI
+1496 IADTEI
-1502 LPNTELAQ
+1502 LPNTELAKL
-1510 IDPYVSID
+1510 DPDVSID

-1527 GVSNAGMMGVVKFYI
+1527 GVSNTGMMGVVKFYI
-1542 HFKLTSDNINLNE
+1542 HFKLTSDNIDLNE

-1597 SDNSYDDHFSGK
+1597 SDNSYDTYQSDK
-1609 FGEAFNT
+1609 FKEAFNV
-1616 EALENYIEKLAA
+1616 EAIENYIEKLAA
-1628 PAAEEIYNAVSNL
+1628 PAVEEIYNAVSNL

>member
-32 AVISFIDTIPELPE
+32 AVVSFIDSIPTLPE

-83 DVQFIRGLIKRGDSP
+83 DVQFIRGLIKRGNSP
-98 EKATANLGF
+98 EKATANMGY
-107 KTYIRGEVEGACG
+107 KTYTRGEVEGACG
-120 GKKKSVKSATRKPFK
+120 GKK
-135 AHTIKAGAEII
+135 
-146 RENDTEIVLRDDDG
+146 
-160 AQLRVVKRPYGYR
+160 
-173 IRRSMNESENG
+173 
-184 EFCWD
+184 
-189 ISKEVYDTPEE
+189 
-200 AKQAA
+200 
-205 LDGTATFTFK
+205 
-215 GRKYASPI
+215 
-223 GESCSKESVKS
+223 SVKS

-243 YSDFGQRILNET
+243 YSDFGQKILNET

-291 KKPANSACGG
+291 KKPAN
-301 KKTVKSSAKKSV
+301 
-313 KCAADN
+313 
-319 ADLERA
+319 
-325 KQLIVDIYNRDR
+325 
-337 KKGDEITVEE
+337 
-347 FDADED
+347 
-353 LNKVS
+353 
-358 ILYTDIGD
+358 
-366 DNEYS
+366 
-371 FQIFVDLINP
+371 
-381 KIIVELDGDIIYEYE
+381 
-396 YSSVGALADELE
+396 
-408 DYDWDDMY
+408 
-416 YQYLQFVPDE
+416 
-426 IVYGK
+426 
-431 DVNGACGGKKS
+431 
-442 VKSSAK
+442 
-448 KSVKCAAD
+448 
-456 NADLERAKQ
+456 
-465 NIVDGYNNDNWEY
+465 
-478 GEKTVE
+478 
-484 EYFKDEDLNRVP
+484 
-496 ILYTTLGDEN
+496 
-506 EHDYQLYADLVN
+506 
-518 PKIIVEIDGETI
+518 
-530 YEDKFPNIGAL
+530 
-541 ADDLEDFEWDNW
+541 
-553 YSYYLRYVPDEI
+553 
-565 VYGDSVESACG
+565 SACG

-650 DVDNADNPNYRPK
+650 DVDNADNPNYKPK
-663 KKSIKSSKR
+663 KKSVKSSTRKSVHKTIKATDEWGYDFDDFDDLPDDEEDTTSSPFGLPDDYAKKWAKHGDKGPTAYFQIKVDTKRKLDEIDKMIDQVDGLDWITSWYDGLEGPDPGERYFILEYTPYTTKEALQKLYDIAEQFGGTAKNITVDGVQPIKSSNVFSGRGSEGRKWVNTELTKDEWAKLRGYLKSKGYKFEPSAAGDLIHVECFLNDKEVAQVDAFIDTLDDINSAEKAVKCSKR

-702 RGKWLAQKDNEEPFE
+702 RGKWLAQKDDEEPFE

-739 VGKALKFPIKSAAED
+739 VGKALKFPIKSATED
-754 SSLEL
+754 SESEL
-759 NQVYKALG
+759 NKVYQVLI
-767 EMQGTW
+767 EMEGTW

-788 RDLEDGSYVFSLVFG
+788 RDLDDGSYVFSLVFG

-827 GMPRFANSLDE
+827 GMPRFANSLEE

-852 VGDDVKSSIR
+852 
-862 RPAKKTGIKAA
+862 IKDTTA
-873 KKDNMNKEAHKW
+873 
-885 YNISLTKDEYAK
+885 T
-897 FRKFLKENG
+897 
-906 YKYEPSE
+906 
-913 EGQNTYVKVYL
+913 
-924 TKADADKVNKFLDS
+924 
-938 MDDVESACGG
+938 
-948 KKSKKIVKAS
+948 VKAS

-965 KKSVKASKYYEITD
+965 SKSTIKCAYTASDFDKIGFKFEFDGNSYTTTDFPTNSGKFHAIRDDNGKEYPMYIMDIIKPERSFPPRYTAKSHTYEQYGDFEDYDPNQYDIEESVSKASAAAKRRAKQRVAASVNTEDIVMYWDGQKVYEGPVDSDMTRKVKWFLDEPEKLQQVVDYCNSFGDPVIEDTSDTMDVAATFVEMVDYELREADSIDDDVYISDEKGNFEIFRKSDEVTGAKKSVKCAVNSSRYYQITD
-979 HYNDE
+979 HNNDE
-984 VGRADTEDEAR
+984 VGRSDIEDEAR
-995 ELAKKLVR
+995 ELAKKLLR
-1003 ENDVDYYD
+1003 ENNEDHYD
-1011 IFWVDTDPDSTDDT
+1011 LWWVDTDPDSTDEDVF
-1025 SYIDTVYA
+1025 IDTIYA
-1033 DKPFSVKGYY
+1033 DKPFSVEGYY
-1043 DGNFRGLSDSDTFYE
+1043 ETNFRGLSDSDTFYE

-1068 LLSRGNFVKMEC
+1068 LLGKGLSVRLEC
-1080 ENAGGRLEITPDEY
+1080 ENAGGRVEITPDEY
-1094 EEFMMTDPE
+1094 DEFMATDPE

-1143 TNAVKADLSS
+1143 TNAGRKFVKADFND
-1153 LEEIEEWG
+1153 IE
-1161 TDIPDKTKELG
+1161 DIEDFYDGENFDNTKALG

-1288 DVNELIQIGLTQE
+1288 DINELIQIGLTQK

-1321 QDINYYIES
+1321 QDINYYIEN

-1393 ITFIDGDGT
+1393 ITFIEGDGT
-1402 AVFIQPIDEITP
+1402 AVFIQPISEITP

-1428 AIQYEDMDNPE
+1428 AIQYSDMDNSE
-1439 YWPTDTSEDD
+1439 YWPEDTAEND

-1471 GEDIGFGV
+1471 GEDVGFGI
-1479 DSYGETIDEST
+1479 DSNGETIDEST

-1510 IDPYVSID
+1510 LDPYVSID

-1527 GVSNAGMMGVVKFYI
+1527 GISNNGMMGVVKFYF
-1542 HFKLTSDNINLNE
+1542 HFKLTSDNIDLNE

-1597 SDNSYDDHFSGK
+1597 TDNSYDSHFSGK